1 MSNADLPSHRLP
13 GLPADP
19 PADFPEDAVAVVGIA
34 CRFPGA
40 ADPDAYWRLL
50 RTGGD
55 AIGSPPADRGLP
67 PSVRGGFLDR
77 VDGFDAAFFGI
88 SPREAAAVDPQQR
101 LALELAW
108 EALEDAGIVPP
119 GTRRPSHDRVM
130 NGRDDN
136 QTGLSQHAVGN
147 GRGNGADEGHPP
159 PARAESD
166 SEPGSDSDADPG
178 TGTSAGVGAGAGA
191 RPSAGSGTTAG
202 TGTSSGPAAVGVG
215 SGTDAGSGVGVYLGA
230 IWDDYSRLGGEITQH
245 TATGGSRGMIA
256 NRVSYLLGLD
266 GPSLVVDTGQ
276 SSSLVAVHLAAEA
289 LRRGEATVALAGG
302 VNLNLHPDTF
312 EVNRKFGALSADG
325 RSYTF
330 DARANGYVRGEG
342 GGVVVLKPLADA
354 VRDGDRVHAVL
365 LGGAVNNDGGGTT
378 LTAPSREGQERVL
391 RSAYA
396 RAGVDPG
403 SVAFVELHGT
413 GTPVGDPVEA
423 AALGA
428 VLGAGRDEALPV
440 GSAKTNIGHLEG
452 AAGIAGL
459 IKAVLCLRERELAPS
474 LNFATPNPAIPLAEL
489 RLRVNDQV
497 LPLAGRV
504 TAGVSSFGMGG
515 TNAHVVVAAWEDA
528 PVEVTRPGEQ
538 RERAAGSETETE
550 TGTGTGTAAE
560 AARWPVPVLLSGRT
574 REALAA
580 QAERVAGVG
589 ADLADVAHSLATTR
603 THFEY
608 RAVEWVTEPGALRGF
623 DAAGRGPVVDGG
635 LAVLFTGQGS
645 QWAGMGRA
653 LHARFPVFTEAF
665 DAVCAGF
672 DLGRPLKDV
681 VFGEDDELL
690 ARTKFTQAALF
701 AFEVALFRL
710 VEHHGVTPDFVM
722 GHSIGELAAAH
733 VAGVLSL
740 ADATALVTARGSLM
754 QALPAGGAMVSLQAT
769 EDEVRAALEDG
780 VAIAAVNGP
789 ASTVVSGDEAAV
801 LAVAAKFAKVR
812 RLNVSHAFHSHLM
825 DPVLAEFR
833 RVAEGLTF
841 HPPRIP
847 VVSNLT
853 GGVPGAEIATADYWV
868 RHAREAVRFFDGLR
882 CLEDRGVR
890 TFLELGPKAVL
901 AVMGRDCVRRPE
913 SAFVATARANR
924 SETDAVLNALGDLH
938 VRGTRVDW
946 TGFTPGR
953 RVALPTYP
961 FQRSRH
967 WLGETADEPTRT
979 AAVEDVEALVRDE
992 IAKVLGADPASVEF
1006 GRTFQAL
1013 GFDSVMGVE
1022 LGDRLTAATGVR
1034 VPATLVFDHPTADA
1048 VTRFLK
1054 AEPQGEPVR
1063 LTANAD
1069 QDDPIAI
1076 VGMSVRL
1083 PGGIDSP
1090 EDFWRLLDEGG
1101 DAIGTFPADRG
1112 WDLAALHD
1120 PDPEHLGTS
1129 YTRHGGFLA
1138 DAAGFDADFFGVSP
1152 REALAMDPQQRL
1164 FLETSWEVF
1173 ESAGIDPE
1181 SLRGSDTGVFAG
1193 VMYHD
1198 YGTGNAAAGLEGFRM
1213 TGGAG
1218 SVVSGRV
1225 AYTLGLEGP
1234 AVSVD
1239 TACSSS
1245 LVALHMA
1252 VRALRGGE
1260 CSLAVAGGVTVL
1272 ASPFTFVEFSRQRG
1286 LSPDGRCKSFAAA
1299 ADGTGWAEGVGTVL
1313 LERLS
1318 DARRHGRRVLGVVRG
1333 TAVNQDGASNGLT
1346 APNGPAQQRVIRQ
1359 ALADAGLRPSDVDA
1373 VEAHGTGTRLGDPI
1387 EAQALLATYGQDR
1400 AEPLWLGSV
1409 KSNIGHT
1416 QAAAGVAGV
1425 IKTVL
1430 AMRHGVLPRTL
1441 HVDEPSPKVDWAAG
1455 RVELLTDA
1463 RPWPE
1468 VDRPRRAAV
1477 SSFGISGTNAHV
1489 IVEQAPVEEEE
1500 HHDLTGLP
1508 LVVSARTPLAAA
1520 AQADRLTAFLADHPG
1535 QREVDVAHTLASRA
1549 AMPHRLVLRDGREIA
1564 SGTAGGKLALL
1575 FTGQGSQ
1582 RLGMGREL
1590 RERFPVFASAFDAA
1604 CAALDAELDRP
1615 LKDVVDGDQDALDTT
1630 AYTQTALFAFEVAL
1644 FRLLASLGVEPD
1656 FVAGHSIGELA
1667 AAHVAGVLSLP
1678 DAAALVAARGRLMQA
1693 LPAGGAMVSVLAT
1706 EADVRAALED
1716 GVAIAAVNGPASTV
1730 LSGEER
1736 AVLRVAARFAKSR
1749 RLRVSHAFHSP
1760 LMDPMLADFRRVAEG
1775 LTYHAPT
1782 VPVVSNVTGQ
1792 PAGDEMR
1799 TPEYWV
1805 RHVSRA
1811 VRFADGVRALR
1822 EAGAT
1827 TFLEVGPDAVLTG
1840 MGQDCLPDDEVGF
1853 VPALRRDKPEAATLV
1868 DALAKVWARGVPVDW
1883 TALLAPLRPKPV
1895 QLPTYPFEHRRFWL
1909 AAQSGDRATGHPL
1922 FGTGVPLAATDGLV
1936 RTAQLSAAKHPWL
1949 ADHAIMGTVVVPA
1962 AAMVDLALVAADELG
1977 CAGIEE
1983 LTLEAPLVLPEQGAV
1998 DVQLTVD
2005 APDTAGSRAFQVHFR
2020 SGDEPWT
2027 RHAQGV
2033 LGAVPQAPEAPAA
2046 AWPAD
2051 AEPVDLAGWY
2061 TDLADGGFDYGPAFQ
2076 GLRSARKRG
2085 REVFAEVE
2093 LTEGLDAARF
2103 ALHPVVLD
2111 AALHAIGLGA
2121 LPPAPGRTRLPF
2133 AWSGVRL
2140 HRAGVAAARV
2150 RVAPVADDAVSI
2162 LLTDE
2167 HGAPVASV
2175 GSLTVREV
2183 SPDRLVRAGDAL
2195 LEVTWTPSPSGG
2207 RTGPVEVRRLA
2218 TTTGDVPRAVRAA
2231 VDEAL
2236 EVVRERL
2243 AGDDEAPLVLVTR
2256 NGTGDAVDLAHAAV
2270 WGLVRSAQT
2279 EHPGRFALLDTDRD
2293 VTDDEVA
2300 AFASSGEPQQALRG
2314 DVVLRPRL
2322 AAAVRRPTDRTWD
2335 PEGTVLV
2342 TGATGALGAL
2352 VARHLVGEHGVRR
2365 LLLASR
2371 RPQDPVL
2378 VAELTANGADVR
2390 AVACDVSDRDGVR
2403 ALLAG
2408 VPAEHP
2414 LTAVVHAAGVLD
2426 DAPIGSLTPA
2436 RVDTVLRPKVD
2447 AAWHLHELT
2456 RELDL
2461 KAFVLFSSASGVVG
2475 AAGQANYAAA
2485 NSFLDAL
2492 ARQRAAAGLPA
2503 TSLAWAPWAELGMA
2517 GTLDEAHLNRLARI
2531 GMSALSTTDGL
2542 ALFDAA
2548 LALDN
2553 PEVVPLRVDPAV
2565 LRDQGED
2572 LPPLLR
2578 GLAPARPRKVERTAP
2593 DVAFGDRL
2601 AGMSAAERVKAVL
2614 DLVRAEVAKVLDHP
2628 DPAGVDVRRGFKELG
2643 LDSLTSV
2650 ELRNRLNR
2658 ASGLRLS
2665 PTVIFNYPTPR
2676 ELAEHLRAE
2685 LLPEVEEQEHT
2696 TPPVERV
2703 DGPDVDALDVADLI
2717 RLARASIED

>member
-1 MSNADLPSHRLP
+1 MSNADF
-13 GLPADP
+13 
-19 PADFPEDAVAVVGIA
+19 PADFPDDAVAVIGIA

-40 ADPDAYWRLL
+40 ADPDEYWRLL
-50 RTGGD
+50 RSGGD
-55 AIGSPPADRGLP
+55 AIGAPPADRGLP
-67 PSVRGGFLDR
+67 LSVRGGFLEAVDR
-77 VDGFDAAFFGI
+77 FDAAFFGI

-108 EALEDAGIVPP
+108 EALENAGIVPP
-119 GTRRPSHDRVM
+119 GTRRPSHNRATDGG
-130 NGRDDN
+130 NDN
-136 QTGLSQHAVGN
+136 QTGVSQHSVNDGS
-147 GRGNGADEGHPP
+147 GNGANEGHTV
-159 PARAESD
+159 PARAE
-166 SEPGSDSDADPG
+166 EGSG
-178 TGTSAGVGAGAGA
+178 GGRTNEGAGHGRAGEGAGDRRAGEGAGAG
-191 RPSAGSGTTAG
+191 RTPTGPSGEGTP
-202 TGTSSGPAAVGVG
+202 TGVGVEGRSVEGRGVRGRGVEG
-215 SGTDAGSGVGVYLGA
+215 STDAGSGVGVYLGA
-230 IWDDYSRLGGEITQH
+230 IWDDYSRLNGEITQH

-266 GPSLVVDTGQ
+266 GPSLVVDSGQ

-289 LRRGEATVALAGG
+289 LRRGEATTALAGG
-302 VNLNLHPDTF
+302 VNLNIHPDTF

-342 GGVVVLKPLADA
+342 GGLVVLKLLKDA

-396 RAGVDPG
+396 RAGVEPA

-428 VLGAGRDEALPV
+428 VLGVGRAEALPV
-440 GSAKTNIGHLEG
+440 GSVKTNIGHLEG
-452 AAGIAGL
+452 AAGIGGF
-459 IKAVLCLRERELAPS
+459 IKAVLCLRERELVPS
-474 LNFATPNPAIPLAEL
+474 LNFATPNPDIPLERL
-489 RLRVNDQV
+489 RLRVNDRV

-515 TNAHVVVAAWEDA
+515 TNAHVVLSAWEDVPAAGQA
-528 PVEVTRPGEQ
+528 PVATPEPP
-538 RERAAGSETETE
+538 A
-550 TGTGTGTAAE
+550 
-560 AARWPVPVLLSGRT
+560 WPVPVLLSGRT

-580 QAERVAGVG
+580 QAERVAGLG
-589 ADLADVAHSLATTR
+589 APVADVAHSLATTR

-608 RAVEWVTEPGALRGF
+608 RAVEWTTDLRSLREF
-623 DAAGRGPVVDGG
+623 DATGRGPVVDGG

-653 LHARFPVFTEAF
+653 LHARFPVFAGAF

-690 ARTKFTQAALF
+690 AQTKFTQVALF
-701 AFEVALFRL
+701 AFEVALFRFL
-710 VEHHGVTPDFVM
+710 EHHGVTPDFVM

-740 ADATALVTARGSLM
+740 ADATELVSARARLM
-754 QALPAGGAMVSLQAT
+754 QALPAGGAMVSIQAT

-780 VAIAAVNGP
+780 VTIAAVNGP
-789 ASTVVSGDEAAV
+789 ASTVVSGDESAV

-825 DPVLAEFR
+825 DPMLARFR
-833 RVAEGLTF
+833 RVAEGLTY

-853 GGVPGAEIATADYWV
+853 GGVPDGEIATAEYWV
-868 RHAREAVRFFDGLR
+868 RHAREAVRFLDGIR
-882 CLEDRGVR
+882 CLEDHGVR
-890 TFLELGPKAVL
+890 TFLEIGPKAVL
-901 AVMGRDCVRRPE
+901 AVMGRDGVRQTD

-938 VRGTRVDW
+938 VRGTPVDW

-953 RVALPTYP
+953 RIALPTYP

-967 WLGETADEPTRT
+967 WIRGTAEERTETTQ
-979 AAVEDVEALVRDE
+979 AAARGDVEILVRNE

-1006 GRTFQAL
+1006 GRTFQSL

-1022 LGDRLTAATGVR
+1022 LGDRLTAVTGVR

-1048 VTRFLK
+1048 VTRFLRAEQ
-1054 AEPQGEPVR
+1054 AEPQGAPVHR
-1063 LTANAD
+1063 RPANAD

-1090 EDFWRLLDEGG
+1090 EEFWRLLDEGG

-1120 PDPEHLGTS
+1120 PDPERLGTS
-1129 YTRHGGFLA
+1129 YTRYGGFLA
-1138 DAAGFDADFFGVSP
+1138 DAAGFDADFFGISP

-1173 ESAGIDPE
+1173 ERAGIDPE

-1198 YGTGNAAAGLEGFRM
+1198 YGTGNAATGLEGFRM
-1213 TGGAG
+1213 TGSAG

-1252 VRALRGGE
+1252 VRALRAGE

-1272 ASPFTFVEFSRQRG
+1272 ASPFTFVDFSRQRG

-1318 DARRHGRRVLGVVRG
+1318 DARRNGRRVLGIVRG

-1359 ALADAGLRPSDVDA
+1359 ALADAGLRSSDVDA

-1400 AEPLWLGSV
+1400 AEPLWLGSI

-1430 AMRHGVLPRTL
+1430 SMRHGVLPRTL
-1441 HVDEPSPKVDWAAG
+1441 HVDEPSPKVDWTAG
-1455 RVELLTDA
+1455 RVELLTSA

-1489 IVEQAPVEEEE
+1489 IVEQAPDDEEE
-1500 HHDLTGLP
+1500 HRDLPGLP
-1508 LVVSARTPLAAA
+1508 YIVSARTPQAAA

-1535 QREVDVAHTLASRA
+1535 QREIDVAHTLASRA
-1549 AMPHRLVLRDGREIA
+1549 AMAHRLVLRDGREIA
-1564 SGTAGGKLALL
+1564 SGTPGGKLALL

-1590 RERFPVFASAFDAA
+1590 RERFPVFARAFEAT

-1615 LKDVVDGDQDALDTT
+1615 LEDVVDGDPDALDTT

-1667 AAHVAGVLSLP
+1667 AAHVAGVLSLD

-1716 GVAIAAVNGPASTV
+1716 GVTIAAVNGPASTV
-1730 LSGEER
+1730 VSGEEQ

-1760 LMDPMLADFRRVAEG
+1760 LMDPMLEDFRRVAEK

-1782 VPVVSNVTGQ
+1782 VPVVSNVTGLL
-1792 PAGDEMR
+1792 AGDEMR
-1799 TPEYWV
+1799 TPDYWV

-1811 VRFADGVRALR
+1811 VRFADGVQALR

-1827 TFLEVGPDAVLTG
+1827 TFLEIGPDAVLTG
-1840 MGQDCLPDDEVGF
+1840 MGQDCLPDDEVVF
-1853 VPALRRDKPEAATLV
+1853 VPVLRRDKPETATLA
-1868 DALAKVWARGVPVDW
+1868 DALAKVWARGVRVDW
-1883 TALLAPLRPKPV
+1883 TALLAPMRPKPV

-1909 AAQSGDRATGHPL
+1909 APRSGDQATGHPL

-1936 RTAQLSAAKHPWL
+1936 HTAKLSVRDHPWL

-1962 AAMVDLALVAADELG
+1962 AAMVDLALLAADELG

-1983 LTLEAPLVLPEQGAV
+1983 LTLEAPLVLPEQDAV

-2005 APDTAGSRAFQVHFR
+2005 APDAAGSRAFQVHFR
-2020 SGDEPWT
+2020 SGGRPWT

-2033 LGAVPQAPEAPAA
+2033 LGAVADAPVAD
-2046 AWPAD
+2046 WPSD

-2061 TDLADGGFDYGPAFQ
+2061 GDLAEGGFDYGPAFRA
-2076 GLRSARKRG
+2076 LRSARRRG
-2085 REVFAEVE
+2085 REVFAEVR

-2103 ALHPVVLD
+2103 GLHPVVLD

-2121 LPPAPGRTRLPF
+2121 LPPVPGRTRLPF

-2140 HRAGVAAARV
+2140 HRTGVAAARV
-2150 RVAPVADDAVSI
+2150 RVAPAGDDAVSI

-2167 HGAPVASV
+2167 HGTPVASV
-2175 GSLTVREV
+2175 ESLTVREV
-2183 SPDRLVRAGDAL
+2183 APDRLVQADDAL
-2195 LEVTWTPSPSGG
+2195 LEVAWTPTPEGG
-2207 RTGPVEVRRLA
+2207 RTGPVAVRRIA

-2236 EVVRERL
+2236 AVVRERL
-2243 AGDDEAPLVLVTR
+2243 AGEDETPLVLVTR
-2256 NGTGDAVDLAHAAV
+2256 DGTGDAVDLAHAAV

-2279 EHPGRFALLDTDRD
+2279 EHPGRFVLLDTDRE

-2300 AFASSGEPQQALRG
+2300 AFASSGEPQSALRG
-2314 DVVLRPRL
+2314 DVVFRPRL
-2322 AAAVRRPTDRTWD
+2322 AAAARKPTERTWD
-2335 PEGTVLV
+2335 PDGTVLV

-2352 VARHLVGEHGVRR
+2352 IARHLVGEHGVRR

-2390 AVACDVSDRDGVR
+2390 TVACDVSDRDGVR
-2403 ALLAG
+2403 ALLDG

-2426 DAPIGSLTPA
+2426 DAPIGALTPA

-2475 AAGQANYAAA
+2475 APGQANYAAA

-2517 GTLDEAHLNRLARI
+2517 GALDEAQLNRLARI
-2531 GMSALSTTDGL
+2531 GMSALSTADGL

-2548 LALDN
+2548 LGLDN
-2553 PEVVPLRVDPAV
+2553 SQVVPLRVDPAV
-2565 LRDQGED
+2565 LRAQGED

-2578 GLAPARPRKVERTAP
+2578 GLVPTRPRRVERAAP
-2593 DVAFGDRL
+2593 DVGFGDRL
-2601 AGMSAAERVKAVL
+2601 AGRSAAEQAKAVL

-2628 DPAGVDVRRGFKELG
+2628 DPASVDVRRGFKELG

-2685 LLPEVEEQEHT
+2685 LLPEAEEHDEEQT
-2696 TPPVERV
+2696 TRTVEQ
-2703 DGPDVDALDVADLI
+2703 VDALDVADLI

>member
-1 MSNADLPSHRLP
+1 MSNADPFP
-13 GLPADP
+13 GLPADL
-19 PADFPEDAVAVVGIA
+19 PADFPDDAVAVIGLA

-40 ADPDAYWRLL
+40 ADPDEYWRLL
-50 RTGGD
+50 RSGGD
-55 AIGSPPADRGLP
+55 AIGAPPADRGLP
-67 PSVRGGFLDR
+67 LSVRGGFLDR

-88 SPREAAAVDPQQR
+88 SPREAASVDPQQR

-108 EALEDAGIVPP
+108 EALEDAGLVPP
-119 GTRRPSHDRVM
+119 GTRRPSHDRVT
-130 NGRDDN
+130 NGRNDN
-136 QTGLSQHAVGN
+136 QTGLSKHAVN
-147 GRGNGADEGHPP
+147 DGRGNGADEGHPL
-159 PARAESD
+159 PARPD
-166 SEPGSDSDADPG
+166 S
-178 TGTSAGVGAGAGA
+178 
-191 RPSAGSGTTAG
+191 
-202 TGTSSGPAAVGVG
+202 
-215 SGTDAGSGVGVYLGA
+215 TDAGSGVGVYLGA
-230 IWDDYSRLGGEITQH
+230 IWDDYSRLAGEITQH

-266 GPSLVVDTGQ
+266 GPSMVVDTGQ

-289 LRRGEATVALAGG
+289 LRRGEVTVALAGG

-354 VRDGDRVHAVL
+354 IRDGDRVHAVL

-428 VLGAGRDEALPV
+428 VFGVGRGEALPV

-489 RLRVNDQV
+489 RLRVNDRV
-497 LPLAGRV
+497 LPLEGLV

-515 TNAHVVVAAWEDA
+515 TNAHVVLSAWGDGAGKLAESVED
-528 PVEVTRPGEQ
+528 GEAGER
-538 RERAAGSETETE
+538 RESAAGTEARA
-550 TGTGTGTAAE
+550 GAKAGAE
-560 AARWPVPVLLSGRT
+560 AGAEAGAGAEAVQWPVPVLLSGRT
-574 REALAA
+574 RDALAA

-589 ADLADVAHSLATTR
+589 ESVANVAHSLATTR

-608 RAVEWVTEPGALRGF
+608 RAVEWVTGLDGLRGF
-623 DAAGRGPVVDGG
+623 DATGRGPVVDGG

-645 QWAGMGRA
+645 QWAGMGQA
-653 LHARFPVFTEAF
+653 LHARFPVFAEAF

-672 DLGRPLKDV
+672 DLGRPLRDV

-701 AFEVALFRL
+701 AFEVALFRFL
-710 VEHHGVTPDFVM
+710 EHHGVTPDFVM

-733 VAGVLSL
+733 VAGVLNL
-740 ADATALVTARGSLM
+740 ADATALVTARGTLM
-754 QALPAGGAMVSLQAT
+754 QALPTGGAMVSVQAT

-780 VAIAAVNGP
+780 VTIAAVNGP
-789 ASTVVSGDEAAV
+789 VSTVVSGDEAAV
-801 LAVAAKFAKVR
+801 SAVAAKFEKVR

-825 DPVLAEFR
+825 DPVLADFR
-833 RVAEGLTF
+833 RVAESLTF

-853 GGVPGAEIATADYWV
+853 GGVPGAEITTADYWV
-868 RHAREAVRFFDGLR
+868 RHAREAVRFLDGIR

-890 TFLELGPKAVL
+890 TFLEVGPKAVL
-901 AVMGRDCVRRPE
+901 AVMGRDCVRRSD

-946 TGFTPGR
+946 TAFTPGR
-953 RVALPTYP
+953 RVTLPTYP

-967 WLGETADEPTRT
+967 WLGETSAEPTRT
-979 AAVEDVEALVRDE
+979 SAEPTLTADGPTHTTDGPARTTDSPTRTTAVEDVETLVRNE

-1034 VPATLVFDHPTADA
+1034 VPTTLVFDHPTADA
-1048 VTRFLK
+1048 VTRFLR
-1054 AEPQGEPVR
+1054 AEPEGAPLRQ
-1063 LTANAD
+1063 TATAD

-1101 DAIGTFPADRG
+1101 DAIGTFPTDRG
-1112 WDLAALHD
+1112 WDLATLHD
-1120 PDPEHLGTS
+1120 PDPERLGTS

-1138 DAAGFDADFFGVSP
+1138 DAAGFDADFFGISP

-1299 ADGTGWAEGVGTVL
+1299 ADGTGWAEGVSTVL

-1318 DARRHGRRVLGVVRG
+1318 DARRNGRRILGVVRG

-1359 ALADAGLRPSDVDA
+1359 ALMDAGLRPSDVDA

-1430 AMRHGVLPRTL
+1430 ALRHGVLPRTL
-1441 HVDEPSPKVDWAAG
+1441 HVDEPSPEVDWTAG
-1455 RVELLTDA
+1455 RVELLIGA

-1489 IVEQAPVEEEE
+1489 IVEQAPAEEEDE
-1500 HHDLTGLP
+1500 HHDLPGLP
-1508 LVVSARTPLAAA
+1508 LIVSARTPGAAA
-1520 AQADRLTAFLADHPG
+1520 AQAERLTAFLADHPG
-1535 QREVDVAHTLASRA
+1535 QRQVDVAHTLASRA
-1549 AMPHRLVLRDGREIA
+1549 ALPHRLVLRDGREVA
-1564 SGTAGGKLALL
+1564 NGVAGGKLALL

-1615 LKDVVDGDQDALDTT
+1615 LKDVVDGDPDALDTT

-1644 FRLLASLGVEPD
+1644 FRLLASLGVAPD

-1667 AAHVAGVLSLP
+1667 AAHVAGVLSLR
-1678 DAAALVAARGRLMQA
+1678 DAASLVAARGRLMQA

-1730 LSGEER
+1730 LSGEEQ

-1775 LTYHAPT
+1775 LTYHEPT

-1805 RHVSRA
+1805 RHVSQA

-1883 TALLAPLRPKPV
+1883 TALLEPTRPKPV
-1895 QLPTYPFEHRRFWL
+1895 PLPTYPFEHRRFWL
-1909 AAQSGDRATGHPL
+1909 TARSGERATGHPL
-1922 FGTGVPLAATDGLV
+1922 FGTGVPLAATEGLV
-1936 RTAQLSAAKHPWL
+1936 HTAKLSVAEHPWL

-1983 LTLEAPLVLPEQGAV
+1983 LTLEAPLVLPDQGAV

-2005 APDTAGSRAFQVHFR
+2005 APDAAGSRAFQVHFR
-2020 SGDEPWT
+2020 SADGPWT
-2027 RHAQGV
+2027 RHAQGS
-2033 LGAVPQAPEAPAA
+2033 LGPVPDAPDAPVT

-2061 TDLADGGFDYGPAFQ
+2061 ADLAAGGFDYGPAFQ
-2076 GLRSARKRG
+2076 ALRSARLRG

-2150 RVAPVADDAVSI
+2150 RVAPVGDDAVSI

-2175 GSLTVREV
+2175 ESLTVREV
-2183 SPDRLVRAGDAL
+2183 SPDRLVRADDAL
-2195 LEVTWTPSPSGG
+2195 LEVTWTPSPSGR
-2207 RTGPVEVRRLA
+2207 RTGPLAVRRLA

-2236 EVVRERL
+2236 AVVRERL
-2243 AGDDEAPLVLVTR
+2243 AGDDETPLVLVTR
-2256 NGTGDAVDLAHAAV
+2256 DGTGDAVDLAHAAV

-2293 VTDDEVA
+2293 VTDEEVA

-2322 AAAVRRPTDRTWD
+2322 AGAVRRPADRTWD

-2390 AVACDVSDRDGVR
+2390 TVACDVSDRDGVR

-2426 DAPIGSLTPA
+2426 DAPIGALTPA

-2517 GTLDEAHLNRLARI
+2517 GTLDGAHLNRLARI

-2548 LALDN
+2548 LALAN
-2553 PEVVPLRVDPAV
+2553 PELVPLKVDQAV
-2565 LRDQGED
+2565 LRAQGED

-2578 GLAPARPRKVERTAP
+2578 GLAPARPRHVERTVP

-2601 AGMSAAERVKAVL
+2601 AGMSATERVKAVL

-2685 LLPEVEEQEHT
+2685 LLPEAEAEERT